1 MARQRDDLGTR
12 RHVRV
17 DLYMPG
23 FLIPAPDAPWIECT
37 IVDVSNNGVSVEVGS
52 LPVPRLFGLSF
63 TTGGEVLRIC
73 LLNWRQGEFV
83 GARFVSARE
92 LRQGLWLND
101 SPYPQQQAPADYADR
116 YAGRQSRKV
125 AAARR

>member
-1 MARQRDDLGTR
+1 MDRYRNDFGAR

-17 DLYMPG
+17 ELYMPG

-37 IVDVSNNGVSVEVGS
+37 IMDVSGNGVSVEVGS

-63 TTGGEVLRIC
+63 TTGGEVLRVC
-73 LLNWRQGEFV
+73 LLGWRKGEFV

-92 LRQGLWLND
+92 LRQGLWLD
-101 SPYPQQQAPADYADR
+101 GSAPSQEMPAEYAALEPGKPAR
-116 YAGRQSRKV
+116 KAAAGRR
-125 AAARR
+125 